1 MKVTCGLCGQ
11 LFERGDKIPSG
22 RIFTANAHRDCIVS
36 TDARQLLTTLNTDE
50 LFTIRENLE
59 SRYMRLRG
67 ELDEIN
73 SCVWRCD
80 NEIARRRASFR
91 NVM

>member
-1 MKVTCGLCGQ
+1 MIADPHGAML
-11 LFERGDKIPSG
+11 IPCPNIG
-22 RIFTANAHRDCIVS
+22 APINNT
-36 TDARQLLTTLNTDE
+36 RQLLTTLNTDE

-59 SRYMRLRG
+59 SRYTILRA

-80 NEIARRRASFR
+80 NEIARRRH
-91 NVM
+91 V

>member
-22 RIFTANAHRDCIVS
+22 RIFTGNAHRDCIAKP
-36 TDARQLLTTLNTDE
+36 TDDARRILTTLNVDE
-50 LFTIRENLE
+50 LLTIRENLE

-80 NEIARRRASFR
+80 NEIARRRHA
-91 NVM
+91 

>member
-1 MKVTCGLCGQ
+1 MTETCNVCGRLLKVS
-11 LFERGDKIPSG
+11 DAVSI
-22 RIFTANAHRDCIVS
+22 RDNCMIHTRCIAKP
-36 TDARQLLTTLNTDE
+36 TDNARQLLTTLNTDE

-73 SCVWRCD
+73 SCV
-80 NEIARRRASFR
+80 
-91 NVM
+91 

>member
-1 MKVTCGLCGQ
+1 MRMKETCGPNCPTCGNKPIN
-11 LFERGDKIPSG
+11 DP
-22 RIFTANAHRDCIVS
+22 
-36 TDARQLLTTLNTDE
+36 RQLLTTLNTDE

-73 SCVWRCD
+73 ACVWRCD
-80 NEIARRRASFR
+80 EIARRRHA
-91 NVM
+91 

>member
-1 MKVTCGLCGQ
+1 MKETCGVCGRP
-11 LFERGDKIPSG
+11 LERGDAVAIHG
-22 RIFTANAHRDCIVS
+22 DYVGLTHTRCI
-36 TDARQLLTTLNTDE
+36 TKPINDPRQLLATLNVDE

-80 NEIARRRASFR
+80 NEIARRRHA
-91 NVM
+91 